1 MAIKG
6 NELENYTLSQVITN
20 CFGNLALKDIFAD
33 YNEIKYG
40 SWSNVS
46 VDVECILQSGKKE
59 TVELLLYREPLSKDK
74 TVRTDNDPL
83 LGIDYAGRY
92 TLQAFYK
99 DGDVFNL
106 CLDCG
111 LTLE

>member
-1 MAIKG
+1 MTVK
-6 NELENYTLSQVITN
+6 ELENYTLSQVITN
-20 CFGNLALKDIFAD
+20 CLGGLLLKDVFTD
-33 YNEIKYG
+33 YNEISYG

-59 TVELLLYREPLSKDK
+59 IVELLLYRESLSKDG
-74 TVRTDNDPL
+74 TVRTDDDPN
-83 LGIDYAGRY
+83 LGLDYAGRY
-92 TLQAFYK
+92 TLQAFFK